1 MKRFLAAFAFVV
13 TSFCVNA
20 QSAPPILID
29 VQAPS
34 QKIIVGSEQER
45 LQSSDRSIEWIVP
58 VKVDLAALKGGT
70 VVANLFDETVVIT
83 LPSQPSNPGSS
94 TLVWIGHAARSD
106 STPNS
111 GLDLTNARLY
121 KSANGSLGG
130 NITLGNAIYQLRRL
144 DGKQVLLKRDARVLH
159 GTPDVPLFKE
169 RFPLPPK
176 KSSVTPLAQGSAQAD
191 VHNTIR
197 VVLAFTNSAVTAA
210 GGLTELQEELTDAIS
225 TANAGY
231 AASEI
236 ELSLQIAA
244 LAYPTY
250 SESSI
255 YASLLDLYYVNGGL
269 WLPHYARNEEYGD
282 VIALVVNTSATEPT
296 MCGQARNRGQSAL
309 S

>member
-1 MKRFLAAFAFVV
+1 M
-13 TSFCVNA
+13 
-20 QSAPPILID
+20 
-29 VQAPS
+29 
-34 QKIIVGSEQER
+34 
-45 LQSSDRSIEWIVP
+45 
-58 VKVDLAALKGGT
+58 
-70 VVANLFDETVVIT
+70 
-83 LPSQPSNPGSS
+83 
-94 TLVWIGHAARSD
+94 
-106 STPNS
+106 
-111 GLDLTNARLY
+111 
-121 KSANGSLGG
+121 
-130 NITLGNAIYQLRRL
+130 
-144 DGKQVLLKRDARVLH
+144 
-159 GTPDVPLFKE
+159 
-169 RFPLPPK
+169 
-176 KSSVTPLAQGSAQAD
+176 
-191 VHNTIR
+191 
-197 VVLAFTNSAVTAA
+197 
-210 GGLTELQEELTDAIS
+210 TELQEELTDAIS